1 MAGAERAA
9 TSVAIP
15 AKSFTALVL
24 AGSRSGGDPLA
35 EAAGVSHKALAPVAG
50 VAMLTRVVATLR
62 AAESVG
68 RVVICGIDRQALAGE
83 PQLQPFLD
91 SGRLGL
97 VRSGAT
103 PGASVLSAME
113 QLAPCTPLLV
123 ATADHPLLTPAL
135 VDDFCAR
142 SARSGADVT
151 VGLVSARLVHGAF
164 PGVRRTALPFRDGH
178 YCGCNLFA
186 FLTPEARRAPA
197 AWVHVEGHRKRP
209 WRMVGA
215 LGVGVTLR
223 FLLRRLTVD
232 AVTDLASDR
241 MGVRVRPIFLSQ
253 PEAGF
258 DVDTSAQLAVAEAFL
273 RRSWAPGTTL
283 DRGSESVRTEPPRRP
298 PR

>member
-1 MAGAERAA
+1 MSGSERVAA
-9 TSVAIP
+9 PVSLTRN
-15 AKSFTALVL
+15 SFTALVL
-24 AGSRSGGDPLA
+24 AGSRPGGDPLA
-35 EAAGVSHKALAPVAG
+35 HAAGVTHKALAPVAG
-50 VAMLTRVVATLR
+50 VAMLTRVVMTLR
-62 AAESVG
+62 ATQSVG
-68 RVVICGIDRQALAGE
+68 RIVICGLDQQALASE
-83 PQLQPFLD
+83 LQRHPFLD
-91 SGRLGL
+91 IGRPGL
-97 VRSGAT
+97 VSSGAT
-103 PGASVLSAME
+103 PSASVLSAME

-123 ATADHPLLTPAL
+123 ATADHPLLTAAL

-142 SARSGADVT
+142 SACSGADVT
-151 VGLVSARLVHGAF
+151 VGLVPARLVHGAF
-164 PGVRRTALPFRDGH
+164 PGVRRTALPFRDGR

-197 AWVHVEGHRKRP
+197 AWIQVERYRKRP

-241 MGVRVRPIFLSQ
+241 MGVRVRPIFLSH

-273 RRSWAPGTTL
+273 RRRESRGTVES
-283 DRGSESVRTEPPRRP
+283 RSGSVGTAAPRRQ